1 MKTPQPEI
9 CNGLD
14 DDCDGKVDE
23 MISAA
28 DRTTDDKLVTF
39 TSGGAMVTMFSY
51 EATRYDATAAA
62 AGVVS
67 NHRPCSV
74 PGKLPWANVTSTE
87 AAAACAMIGTG
98 WRLCTTAEW
107 TDACNGSG
115 NTTFPYGA
123 TYSPTACV
131 GYDYTTPA
139 PTGPKATGA
148 ATMCVSTVGTNA
160 LLYDMSGNVKEW
172 TSSAAIAPPFEIRGG
187 AYDIASF
194 LVNGTREAKG
204 LECAASTP
212 APKDSAGTAIPVRLP
227 SVGFRCCLSGALP

>member
-1 MKTPQPEI
+1 DCDGLVDEAFDIGKACQVGTGPCAGTGTWMCNGTNGDRKCNGTMKTPQPEI

-98 WRLCTTAEW
+98 W
-107 TDACNGSG
+107 
-115 NTTFPYGA
+115 
-123 TYSPTACV
+123 
-131 GYDYTTPA
+131 
-139 PTGPKATGA
+139 
-148 ATMCVSTVGTNA
+148 
-160 LLYDMSGNVKEW
+160 
-172 TSSAAIAPPFEIRGG
+172 
-187 AYDIASF
+187 
-194 LVNGTREAKG
+194 
-204 LECAASTP
+204 
-212 APKDSAGTAIPVRLP
+212 
-227 SVGFRCCLSGALP
+227 